1 MASPAE
7 TPSDSYER
15 ILAAARALFAEQG
28 FHGTST
34 RAIAAAAGLNIATMH
49 YHVGSKEDLY
59 REVFRR
65 LFRQEYALIARFVAD
80 VDDAVVADPAA
91 LRSLLEQLVDALVD
105 MTREQPETAR
115 LWLRRWLERDETRV
129 NLEEEVSLPLY
140 EMILN
145 LLERA
150 RQAGAIQPGDIEPR
164 LLLISFTWM
173 LYGYFTGGPLAWNA
187 ALADPLEPEQIA
199 AFKRFLHQYIARM
212 LFSGGSP

>member
-1 MASPAE
+1 MP
-7 TPSDSYER
+7 PSSDATFDSYER

-59 REVFRR
+59 QQVFRR
-65 LFRQEYALIARFVAD
+65 LFEQEYALIASFVAD
-80 VDDAVVADPAA
+80 VDDRVVADPAA

-105 MTREQPETAR
+105 MTLAQPETAR
-115 LWLRRWLERDETRV
+115 LWLRRWLEREETRL
-129 NLEEEVSLPLY
+129 NLEQEISLPLY
-140 EMILN
+140 EMVLN

-150 RQAGAIQPGDIEPR
+150 RRAGSIHPGEVELR
-164 LLLISFTWM
+164 LFLISFTWM

-187 ALADPLEPEQIA
+187 ALADPLEPDQVA
-199 AFKRFLHQYIARM
+199 AFKRFLHHYVARM
-212 LFSGGSP
+212 LF